1 MLSRSATANAS
12 TVNRNVIANT
22 RAGIPIQRGASKVVF
37 AMLLGYIIDPE
48 SRDWD
53 ASPAKDK
60 RDNIWPCLPLIP
72 ALRRKESSF
81 KFNEQF
87 LGSNA

>member
-1 MLSRSATANAS
+1 
-12 TVNRNVIANT
+12 
-22 RAGIPIQRGASKVVF
+22 
-37 AMLLGYIIDPE
+37 MLLGYIIDPE

-60 RDNIWPCLPLIP
+60 RDNIWPCLPPIP